1 MTQIVFHTHK
11 TRLISR
17 FTTVVILCIM
27 ILMSRPNQ
35 LSANSLIRDAEIE
48 NTLQMIARPI
58 FRAADLDE
66 TDIKVLIINS
76 NYVNAFIVDNNRV
89 FFTTSLLTQLKNSG
103 MFQAILAHEVA
114 HITSGH
120 ILRTK
125 LNMDSTEWQS
135 NLGSIIGIL
144 IASTLSVDAGLAISL
159 GTNIATQ
166 NKYFSNSREMEN
178 IADTIGVNLLDKAK
192 INPSYALKTME
203 IFENFEKLSSLD
215 EHHYIR
221 THPLSS
227 KRMAN
232 IKASIK
238 HLEPKEYFFNDHLN
252 YRYQRI
258 LAKVKAFSNNP
269 EKTLREIDQ
278 SSTNEITLIKK
289 AIASHLKPDPEAALE
304 AINRLIIM
312 KPKDPYFI
320 ELLGQMHLETGH
332 PQKAISAFSKA
343 LKIMPNEPSFL
354 IWSAISHLA
363 LETSENNTIAL
374 KLLKNASKSDKINP
388 RLLRHLAIAYA
399 RNGQPG
405 KAALTT
411 SEYYI
416 ILGRFKAARM
426 QANQALKTLKPY
438 SFEWRKAQDIIKIS
452 SKLGENN

>member
-17 FTTVVILCIM
+17 FTTVVILCIT

-125 LNMDSTEWQS
+125 LNMDSNEWQS

-178 IADTIGVNLLDKAK
+178 IADTIGVNLLNKAK

-238 HLEPKEYFFNDHLN
+238 HLEPKEYFFNDHL
-252 YRYQRI
+252 
-258 LAKVKAFSNNP
+258 
-269 EKTLREIDQ
+269 
-278 SSTNEITLIKK
+278 
-289 AIASHLKPDPEAALE
+289 
-304 AINRLIIM
+304 
-312 KPKDPYFI
+312 
-320 ELLGQMHLETGH
+320 
-332 PQKAISAFSKA
+332 
-343 LKIMPNEPSFL
+343 
-354 IWSAISHLA
+354 
-363 LETSENNTIAL
+363 
-374 KLLKNASKSDKINP
+374 SD
-388 RLLRHLAIAYA
+388 AY
-399 RNGQPG
+399 P
-405 KAALTT
+405 
-411 SEYYI
+411 
-416 ILGRFKAARM
+416 
-426 QANQALKTLKPY
+426 
-438 SFEWRKAQDIIKIS
+438 
-452 SKLGENN
+452 

>member
-11 TRLISR
+11 TQIILR

-125 LNMDSTEWQS
+125 LNMESNEWQS

-144 IASTLSVDAGLAISL
+144 IASTLSVDAGLALSL
-159 GTNIATQ
+159 GANIAAQ

-178 IADTIGVNLLDKAK
+178 IADTIGVNLLNKAK

-215 EHHYIR
+215 EHHYI
-221 THPLSS
+221 LS
-227 KRMAN
+227 
-232 IKASIK
+232 
-238 HLEPKEYFFNDHLN
+238 
-252 YRYQRI
+252 
-258 LAKVKAFSNNP
+258 
-269 EKTLREIDQ
+269 
-278 SSTNEITLIKK
+278 LIH
-289 AIASHLKPDPEAALE
+289 I
-304 AINRLIIM
+304 
-312 KPKDPYFI
+312 
-320 ELLGQMHLETGH
+320 
-332 PQKAISAFSKA
+332 
-343 LKIMPNEPSFL
+343 
-354 IWSAISHLA
+354 
-363 LETSENNTIAL
+363 
-374 KLLKNASKSDKINP
+374 
-388 RLLRHLAIAYA
+388 
-399 RNGQPG
+399 
-405 KAALTT
+405 
-411 SEYYI
+411 
-416 ILGRFKAARM
+416 
-426 QANQALKTLKPY
+426 
-438 SFEWRKAQDIIKIS
+438 
-452 SKLGENN
+452 

>member
-1 MTQIVFHTHK
+1 MTQIVSHTHK

-76 NYVNAFIVDNNRV
+76 NYVNACNVDNNRV

-125 LNMDSTEWQS
+125 LNMDSNEWQS

-159 GTNIATQ
+159 GTNIAAQ

-178 IADTIGVNLLDKAK
+178 IADTIGVTLLNKAK

-203 IFENFEKLSSLD
+203 IFENFEKL
-215 EHHYIR
+215 
-221 THPLSS
+221 
-227 KRMAN
+227 A
-232 IKASIK
+232 
-238 HLEPKEYFFNDHLN
+238 
-252 YRYQRI
+252 
-258 LAKVKAFSNNP
+258 
-269 EKTLREIDQ
+269 
-278 SSTNEITLIKK
+278 
-289 AIASHLKPDPEAALE
+289 
-304 AINRLIIM
+304 
-312 KPKDPYFI
+312 
-320 ELLGQMHLETGH
+320 
-332 PQKAISAFSKA
+332 
-343 LKIMPNEPSFL
+343 
-354 IWSAISHLA
+354 
-363 LETSENNTIAL
+363 
-374 KLLKNASKSDKINP
+374 
-388 RLLRHLAIAYA
+388 
-399 RNGQPG
+399 
-405 KAALTT
+405 
-411 SEYYI
+411 
-416 ILGRFKAARM
+416 
-426 QANQALKTLKPY
+426 
-438 SFEWRKAQDIIKIS
+438 
-452 SKLGENN
+452 